1 MRSPTSEPR
10 LIFTASLDR
19 VAATATPWA
28 CSSPDPRR
36 QALAA
41 ALRRAVAEVLTDKQR
56 EVVEA
61 YFFQGESQG
70 EIARRLGITQQ
81 VVNKRLFGAPRGEKL
96 VGGAIARLRQALAV
110 AAP

>member
-1 MRSPTSEPR
+1 MRSHTSEPR
-10 LIFTASLDR
+10 LIFAASLDR
-19 VAATATPWA
+19 VAATSTPWA
-28 CSSPDPRR
+28 CGSPDPER

-81 VVNKRLFGAPRGEKL
+81 VVQKRLFGAPRGEKL
-96 VGGAIARLRQALAV
+96 VGGAIARLRQALTV

>member
-1 MRSPTSEPR
+1 M
-10 LIFTASLDR
+10 
-19 VAATATPWA
+19 
-28 CSSPDPRR
+28 
-36 QALAA
+36 
-41 ALRRAVAEVLTDKQR
+41 LTDKQR

-81 VVNKRLFGAPRGEKL
+81 VVQKRLFGAPRGEKL
-96 VGGAIARLRQALAV
+96 VGGAIARLRQALTV